1 MPSRLAI
8 ATAQSQSATISSGVV
23 SVVREYTGRGPT
35 KARTTIDHDT
45 VIVMMA
51 DALTKSERKLSED
64 GKSDLVHEI
73 RHQFQGTMAEAL
85 IAVVETALER
95 EVVAFMSANHLD
107 PDMAAEVFVLAPADT
122 ATP

>member
-64 GKSDLVHEI
+64 GKSALVHEI

>member
-85 IAVVETALER
+85 IAVVETVLER